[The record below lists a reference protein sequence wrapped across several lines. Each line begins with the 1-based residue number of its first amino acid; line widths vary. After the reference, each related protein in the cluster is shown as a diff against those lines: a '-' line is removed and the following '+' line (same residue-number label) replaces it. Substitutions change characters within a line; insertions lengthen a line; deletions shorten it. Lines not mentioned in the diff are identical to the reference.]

1 VWECLEDTVLP
12 ENHRMPRT
20 WRLLRPHLC
29 EPPSIIITDR
39 EDVGRISDWS
49 AARVKAE
56 KFEGIDFN
64 TLVIDETMR

>member
-1 VWECLEDTVLP
+1 
-12 ENHRMPRT
+12 
-20 WRLLRPHLC
+20 LRPHLF